1 MYRVLIIGMLFLLIG
16 SAGCTSQADTG
27 TLLPTPITSAIQAK
41 FVTGDIIAKTAS
53 SPDQFR
59 IILKYDPLTGKYER
73 ASVQKKS
80 DGRWYRNNKT
90 SEFSDRSLTEKTY
103 PVKVGHVSSLSMVS
117 VETSEPVT
125 LIIQTI
131 SSKQGTPVSTTPSI
145 PSHQPSLKMA
155 PAAQFRANV
164 TQGKSPLTVQF
175 TDMSD
180 SAVAAFYKWDVNYDG
195 VIDYTTQNPVHTY
208 LTPGNYTVKLIV
220 TNTSGSG
227 SEIKTNY
234 ITVSSVQSGALT
246 ETGNFGAES
255 NPTGNPIGGGV
266 GYTRIIS
273 GTENKVKYIVSTKDQ
288 LLNALKNAQTG
299 EVVFVK
305 GNAVIDLT
313 ETPSV
318 TIPEGVTLASDRG
331 LMGSFGALIKRTKNL
346 NGNYEEPMFIAD
358 GDNVRVTGLRLQGEM
373 YVQDYGNK
381 KGETSQQ
388 YYLVGIYAENKK
400 GFEVDNCEL
409 YGWAWSTI
417 SLRGNTNTPI
427 PYIHHNYIHHNQA
440 RGEGYGVNLYGGNAL
455 IEANLFDYNRH
466 DVTGAGMT
474 GEQYEARYNR
484 HLGHGN
490 AIGAA
495 NYDVHQD
502 EETGTGLA
510 GNLFKIHHN
519 TIDGG
524 IIAMVQ
530 VRGMPK
536 TGMYI
541 DHNIINSV
549 ASDTGVTGDKPIFQT
564 SAGTG
569 NMFVTDNY
577 WKGILYSTDDGVVVY
592 Y

>member
-1 MYRVLIIGMLFLLIG
+1 
-16 SAGCTSQADTG
+16 
-27 TLLPTPITSAIQAK
+27 
-41 FVTGDIIAKTAS
+41 
-53 SPDQFR
+53 
-59 IILKYDPLTGKYER
+59 
-73 ASVQKKS
+73 
-80 DGRWYRNNKT
+80 
-90 SEFSDRSLTEKTY
+90 
-103 PVKVGHVSSLSMVS
+103 
-117 VETSEPVT
+117 
-125 LIIQTI
+125 
-131 SSKQGTPVSTTPSI
+131 
-145 PSHQPSLKMA
+145 
-155 PAAQFRANV
+155 
-164 TQGKSPLTVQF
+164 
-175 TDMSD
+175 
-180 SAVAAFYKWDVNYDG
+180 
-195 VIDYTTQNPVHTY
+195 
-208 LTPGNYTVKLIV
+208 
-220 TNTSGSG
+220 
-227 SEIKTNY
+227 
-234 ITVSSVQSGALT
+234 
-246 ETGNFGAES
+246 
-255 NPTGNPIGGGV
+255 
-266 GYTRIIS
+266 
-273 GTENKVKYIVSTKDQ
+273 
-288 LLNALKNAQTG
+288 
-299 EVVFVK
+299 VFVK